1 MLDDGETAYLFQNVK
16 YLMYQLVQN
25 AFISYAQSS

>member
-25 AFISYAQSS
+25 AFISHAQLG